1 MKNTIKVFVILFLLI
16 NTSCKAQQMV
26 KTPNDIYKLK
36 VEESLQSPVNTYL
49 SSRIKNN
56 DTIIIITNKINNNY
70 AIELFKTRSLVQVT
84 ANTLENSV
92 LLGDPKFNEKY
103 WSVMNEKYRNDKTEE
118 IWLKSDFWNQND
130 FKNLKIKFIK
140 EGDFPK
146 PWIYNEYMTEK
157 KAEVI
162 VFAFSNPILYEN
174 GRYAI
179 FAKSETTTKKQFN
192 GPTCIVIMKMENKK
206 WKFVQ
211 EINDGN
217 YY

>member
-1 MKNTIKVFVILFLLI
+1 MKKYIILLLI
-16 NTSCKAQQMV
+16 LNLS
-26 KTPNDIYKLK
+26 IYGCSSSK
-36 VEESLQSPVNTYL
+36 ESLQSPVNIYL

-56 DTIIIITNKINNNY
+56 DTIIVIANKINNNY
-70 AIELFKTRSLVQVT
+70 AIELFKTRSLIPVT

-92 LLGDPKFNEKY
+92 LLDNPKFNEKY
-103 WSVMNEKYRNDKTEE
+103 WSVMNKKYHNDKTNE
-118 IWLKSDFWNQND
+118 IWLKNDFWNQND

-140 EGDFPK
+140 EVDFLK
-146 PWIYNEYMTEK
+146 PWIYDEYMTEK

-162 VFAFSNPILYEN
+162 VFAFSNPIFYDN

-192 GPTCIVIMKMENKK
+192 EPTCIVIMKMENKK

>member
-1 MKNTIKVFVILFLLI
+1 MKKYIILLLFLNL
-16 NTSCKAQQMV
+16 S
-26 KTPNDIYKLK
+26 IYGCSSIK
-36 VEESLQSPVNTYL
+36 ENLQSPVNTYL

-56 DTIIIITNKINNNY
+56 DTIIIIINKINNNY
-70 AIELFKTRSLVQVT
+70 AIDLFKTRSQIPVT

-92 LLGDPKFNEKY
+92 LLDNPKFNEKY

-140 EGDFPK
+140 EIDFPK
-146 PWIYNEYMTEK
+146 PWIYNEYMTDK

-162 VFAFSNPILYEN
+162 VFAFSNPIFYDN

-192 GPTCIVIMKMENKK
+192 EPTCIVIMKMENKK
-206 WKFVQ
+206 WKFIQ